1 MSMKG
6 EGAFQMMLVVKKPP
20 VNAGRHK
27 RCGLNSWVGKI
38 RWRWAQQPTLVFLP
52 GKSQEQKTL
61 VGYSPWGGIESD
73 TNVAT

>member
-1 MSMKG
+1 
-6 EGAFQMMLVVKKPP
+6 MMLVVKKPP

-27 RCGLNSWVGKI
+27 RYGLNSWVGKI
-38 RWRWAQQPTLVFLP
+38 HWRWAQQPTLVFLP
-52 GKSQEQKTL
+52 GKSQGQKTL